1 MYKETPRTHGIT
13 EAREGKVSGRH
24 EWFAVSWVLRMSR
37 NVRPENHLLVLVI
50 RQVVKGS
57 LTKGK

>member
-1 MYKETPRTHGIT
+1 MVSQKPKE
-13 EAREGKVSGRH
+13 ENVSGLL
-24 EWFAVSWVLRMSR
+24 EWFTVSWVLRMLR